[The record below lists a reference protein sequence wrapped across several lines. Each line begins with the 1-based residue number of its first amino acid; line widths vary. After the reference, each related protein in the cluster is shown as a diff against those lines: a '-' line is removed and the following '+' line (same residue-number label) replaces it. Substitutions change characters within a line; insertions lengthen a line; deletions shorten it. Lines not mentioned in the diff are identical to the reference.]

1 MTDPLSIS
9 VAALT
14 ITGICITITTSIF
27 TYVSKVKAVDEEV
40 HTLESE
46 IAELS
51 TTLGA
56 VKKTFDDP
64 VLGAIVTN
72 NKFLYNHWK
81 EAKRSMDACEETL
94 KGLEKL
100 FEDIASA
107 DSGLLK
113 KVEKQIKLFVKNGEM
128 TLCNRRIKAYRTTLK
143 FSLNLIGMYVPL
155 P

>member
-1 MTDPLSIS
+1 MDPLSIS
-9 VAALT
+9 MAAVT
-14 ITGICITITTSIF
+14 ITAVCVTITSSIF
-27 TYVSKVKAVDEEV
+27 TYASKVKAVGEEIG
-40 HTLESE
+40 TLETE
-46 IAELS
+46 TAELS

-64 VLGAIVTN
+64 VLSAIVTD

-81 EAKRSMDACEETL
+81 EVKRSMGACEETL
-94 KGLEKL
+94 KVLEKL
-100 FEDIASA
+100 FENIASA

-143 FSLNLIGMYVPL
+143 FSLNLIGMYVSL

>member
-1 MTDPLSIS
+1 M
-9 VAALT
+9 AAVT
-14 ITGICITITTSIF
+14 ITAVCVTITSSIF
-27 TYVSKVKAVDEEV
+27 TYASKVKAVGEEIG
-40 HTLESE
+40 TLETE
-46 IAELS
+46 TAELS

-64 VLGAIVTN
+64 VLSAIVTD

-81 EAKRSMDACEETL
+81 EVKRSMGACEETL

-100 FEDIASA
+100 FENIASA

-143 FSLNLIGMYVPL
+143 FSLNLIGMYVSL

>member
-1 MTDPLSIS
+1 M
-9 VAALT
+9 
-14 ITGICITITTSIF
+14 G
-27 TYVSKVKAVDEEV
+27 EEIG
-40 HTLESE
+40 TLETE
-46 IAELS
+46 TAELS

-64 VLGAIVTN
+64 VLSAIVTD

-81 EAKRSMDACEETL
+81 EVKRSMGACEETL

-100 FEDIASA
+100 FENIASA

-143 FSLNLIGMYVPL
+143 FSLNLIGMYVSL